1 MVRSYDSK
9 REPRDAPGNARN
21 QTARPGSGKYLSREG
36 AVAWIHPPW
45 WFGTATP
52 RL

>member
-36 AVAWIHPPW
+36 AVA
-45 WFGTATP
+45 
-52 RL
+52 